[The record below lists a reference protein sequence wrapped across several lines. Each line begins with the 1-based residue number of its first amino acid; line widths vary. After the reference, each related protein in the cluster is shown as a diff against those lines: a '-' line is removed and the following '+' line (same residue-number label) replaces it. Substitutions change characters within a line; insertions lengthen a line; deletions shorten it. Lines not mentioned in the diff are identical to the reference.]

1 MSKEEKNEKSI
12 DITEVIKA
20 FKYFD
25 KTNIG
30 KIDISDFKF
39 SLTHFGNKMT
49 EDEFN
54 KIFTKANIKIE
65 PNANFDYIQVINFF
79 NKK

>member
-30 KIDISDFKF
+30 KIDISDLKF
-39 SLTHFGNKMT
+39 PLTHFGNKMT

-65 PNANFDYIQVINFF
+65 PNENFDYIQVINFF